1 MTKKKAH
8 ANQLKRACRSINWE
22 SMLSKQNYKSG
33 RNKRKSTMVV
43 PELSEPTES
52 TVTEVPNQDIMSDII
67 GANRTERSNSSN
79 ESDIHLLELRNRVR
93 ERQRREEQQREYTS
107 VGGEQVYEDIDSPE
121 EQERNL
127 DHTRLSDRPQ
137 VPDTESSRN
146 KPTVST

>member
-127 DHTRLSDRPQ
+127 DDTRLSDRPQ